1 MFFRTWLILSLLSPI
16 ILLSKEKTP
25 PFLTRVI
32 SHKGGILFSPL
43 SYIGTPSS
51 FLEIKDLQSSL
62 IQGGQVL
69 AKNSRGLFLTNL
81 GTGRI
86 YEWTGNEIKGDWK
99 RIDSTF
105 YTGYN
110 FLSFFFPLDSSL
122 YSFGGIG
129 FWRSNGNLRKFNFK
143 SKEWNAEFLN
153 KSIPWHRNNQSVFL
167 YIDSVHK
174 CLYFNGT
181 GKTYDLNL
189 TNTTD
194 SSTLNKIFK
203 IDLTNNQLYTVGSTD
218 LSKIGDLGETP
229 WGVLT
234 SFSTIIDPVNNKIY
248 DLSKNVQEGLYSCLS
263 KADRNPFLKLS
274 FWMDSSIYFVKE
286 SGEYD
291 SVVIHQRDLTLSQ
304 NTFYTPFI
312 SADIPKETNNDKM
325 LFYLGGSA
333 LLAMGLVL
341 YRKQQKSPTLSEKQ
355 KIKLS
360 PLKEDVFK
368 NLAELN
374 EIEKSLLRLIYERS
388 LDDQMTQIPD
398 INTALGTTNKNIEIQ
413 KRLRSD
419 TISSINEKLS
429 MRHKISSAVIQRKRT
444 EFDAR
449 SFEYFINKKHY
460 ELVDTEL
467 FS

>member
-43 SYIGTPSS
+43 SYIGTPSF

-81 GTGRI
+81 GTDRI
-86 YEWTGNEIKGDWK
+86 YEWTGNEIEGDWK

-143 SKEWNAEFLN
+143 SKEWNAEFLD

-167 YIDSVHK
+167 YFDSVHK

-181 GKTYDLNL
+181 GKTSDLNL

-248 DLSKNVQEGLYSCLS
+248 NLSKNVQEDLYSCLS

-291 SVVIHQRDLTLSQ
+291 SVIINQRDLILSQ

-312 SADIPKETNNDKM
+312 SADIRRETNNDKI

-333 LLAMGLVL
+333 LLAMGIVL

-360 PLKEDVFK
+360 PLKEDGIK
-368 NLAELN
+368 YLSELN

-388 LDDQMTQIPD
+388 LDDQMIQIPE
-398 INTALGTTNKNIEIQ
+398 INNALGTTNKNIEIQ

-429 MRHKISSAVIQRKRT
+429 LRHKISSAVIQRKRT
-444 EFDAR
+444 DFDAR